1 MKLHPIFSKEFYKW
15 WILMALFVGLTY
27 SLFGLPE
34 MEGYEKYGLIFWIL
48 STLFM
53 SLIFGSVAYL
63 IYRLFSGKWENRAY
77 IKIIAIATVL
87 ATFLYMKNKIFD
99 FNNSIPQQNN
109 TSGEYSEKSFKE
121 QKSQSFNEYLDST
134 TNIYSNFKYHVAF
147 DAPDNWKTDAGVSEH
162 TIFRTY
168 QPDSTQT
175 FSINVIESKLEENE
189 KKSTIDI
196 WEVYKNHKEQM
207 DYPFTTSIE
216 EQLKTKVNDY
226 SCEHS
231 YIKNNSC
238 LKRKFNYNIKDLD
251 NEYNV
256 TIISYQTYIDGL
268 TYTFSLNIPTVF
280 CNEKREYYDVL
291 FRNVY
296 FLKNGERLDEIL
308 KQMIKGV

>member
-1 MKLHPIFSKEFYKW
+1 
-15 WILMALFVGLTY
+15 MALFVGLIY

-48 STLFM
+48 STLFT

-63 IYRLFSGKWENRAY
+63 IYRLFSGKWENRVY
-77 IKIIAIATVL
+77 IIIIAIAIVL
-87 ATFLYMKNKIFD
+87 TTFLYMKNKIFD
-99 FNNSIPQQNN
+99 FNNSISQQNN
-109 TSGEYSEKSFKE
+109 TSGESFEKSFKE
-121 QKSQSFNEYLDST
+121 QKSQSFNEYLDSA
-134 TNIYSNFKYHVAF
+134 TNIYSNLKYHVAY

-168 QPDSTQT
+168 QPDSSQT
-175 FSINVIESKLEENE
+175 FSINVIELKFEENE
-189 KKSTIDI
+189 KKTTIDI
-196 WEVYKNHKEQM
+196 WEFYQTHKEQM
-207 DYPFTTSIE
+207 DYPFTTLIE
-216 EQLKTKVNDY
+216 EQLKTKVNEFK
-226 SCEHS
+226 CEHS

-251 NEYNV
+251 NEYNI
-256 TIISYQTYIDGL
+256 TIISYQTYIGGF

-280 CNEKREYYDVL
+280 YNEKSEYYDAL

-308 KQMIKGV
+308 KQVNKRV